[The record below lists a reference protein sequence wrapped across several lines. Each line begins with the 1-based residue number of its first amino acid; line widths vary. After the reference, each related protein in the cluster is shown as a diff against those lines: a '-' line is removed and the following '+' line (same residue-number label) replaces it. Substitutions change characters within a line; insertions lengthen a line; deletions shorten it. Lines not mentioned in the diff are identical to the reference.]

1 TAARTDAVVWLDRG
15 RVRAMAPHRELWRDP
30 DYRALF
36 EADEQAAIEPDEQPT
51 PVAQPPDAITAGV

>member
-1 TAARTDAVVWLDRG
+1 VVWLDRG

-36 EADEQAAIEPDEQPT
+36 EADQQAAIEPDEQST
-51 PVAQPPDAITAGV
+51 AVAQPPDAIGAGA